1 MIFKMCQR
9 TPPAEAIIA
18 LSVAVSGAGSAKF
31 VTKNTK
37 NAEDYKEFHQKYVF
51 YLVKLL

>member
-18 LSVAVSGAGSAKF
+18 LSVAVSGAGSAHGGAQDD
-31 VTKNTK
+31 VLYT
-37 NAEDYKEFHQKYVF
+37 E
-51 YLVKLL
+51 L